1 VLVATVA
8 VPTPVAIVI
17 PSIVIAIPPV
27 VIAFPVPVI
36 ELATLITRCDPAS
49 VPIWR
54 PRPVA
59 LAPHIM
65 ISDWM
70 PVAGDPHIV
79 RARTIRHHTYHSRW
93 RWRSD
98 VNADRDLRRCGHAAR
113 EQYGGKTERGYE
125 SLHDVLLSA
134 QTWSKGRTNPP
145 GRVLCGGTHCNHRAS
160 TPELDNMA

>member
-1 VLVATVA
+1 MLVATVA

-36 ELATLITRCDPAS
+36 VLATLITRCDPAS
-49 VPIWR
+49 LPIWR

-70 PVAGDPHIV
+70 PVAGDRHIV
-79 RARTIRHHTYHSRW
+79 RTRTIRHHTHHSRG

-98 VNADRDLRRCGHAAR
+98 ANADRHLRRCGHAAR

-134 QTWSKGRTNPP
+134 PDLEQGTDQSALSSP
-145 GRVLCGGTHCNHRAS
+145 CCGTHCNHRTS
-160 TPELDNMA
+160 TPEVDNTP